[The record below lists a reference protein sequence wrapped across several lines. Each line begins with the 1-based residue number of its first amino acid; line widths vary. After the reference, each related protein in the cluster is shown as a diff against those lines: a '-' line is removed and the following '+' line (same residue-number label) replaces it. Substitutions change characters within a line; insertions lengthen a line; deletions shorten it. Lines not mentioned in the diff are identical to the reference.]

1 MIAGAMDTSTD
12 PGCCRAVD
20 PEMVFGSSPG
30 PDVTMTQVP
39 AQTTQIGM
47 ALWQHSPQTNM
58 TSSDGPDL
66 RFSPSSVVS
75 GATDISTDT
84 GRDIDLDMSWV
95 AAQASQISMALV
107 AA

>member
-1 MIAGAMDTSTD
+1 MVSGAMGTNTD
-12 PGCCRAVD
+12 LGFCRAMD
-20 PEMVFGSSPG
+20 PEMVLSSSPG

-66 RFSPSSVVS
+66 RYFHGLPWYQKPQ
-75 GATDISTDT
+75 ISTQTPDV
-84 GRDIDLDMSWV
+84 L
-95 AAQASQISMALV
+95 
-107 AA
+107 